1 MKPCFSKSA
10 NLNCPISWT
19 RQKRHRNYKAC
30 REGTPRSRILACLLC
45 FALSFT
51 AFPAVA
57 QEELTE
63 AEYTAKREEMV
74 RLFIKGAGIKNERVI
89 QSMLDTPRHEFVP
102 KKDRSRSY
110 LDAGL
115 PIGDKQTISS
125 PFIVAFMTEAL
136 DPQPTDKVLEI
147 GTGSGFQAAVL
158 SPLVKEVYSIEIV
171 ETLGKNAE
179 KVLKKLN
186 YDNVFTK
193 VGDGYLGWA
202 EHAPFDKI
210 IVTCSP
216 EEVPQPLQEQL
227 AEGGVMVVPVGK
239 RHQQTLYMFRK
250 KDGKLVPESLRPTLF
265 VPMTGQAED
274 ERKVLP
280 DPANPKLLNAGFE
293 EGTDKLGFVNGWY
306 YDRQVTWR
314 SEDGEATDTT
324 NKAAEDKAAEGK
336 AYIEMFN
343 DVPGQ
348 AAHLLQGLAI
358 DGRSV
363 SKMRFGGM
371 VKYKN
376 VQRGL
381 DEEDQPYIALTFYD
395 KNRKEIST
403 EYFGPFLGNQ
413 ASWKSYQKEIRVP
426 VGSREAILRIGL
438 FGATGKI
445 YFDKLMLEKID

>member
-1 MKPCFSKSA
+1 MKLCISRNPLLVSPKGWASQTFQRA
-10 NLNCPISWT
+10 NFARRRMKIG
-19 RQKRHRNYKAC
+19 RAC
-30 REGTPRSRILACLLC
+30 GLVLAL
-45 FALSFT
+45 FFLSIPL
-51 AFPAVA
+51 PASA

-193 VGDGYLGWA
+193 VGDGYLGWS
-202 EHAPFDKI
+202 EHAPFNKI

-314 SEDGEATDTT
+314 GGDGESTDET
-324 NKAAEDKAAEGK
+324 EKAAEGK
-336 AYIEMFN
+336 AHIEMFN

-413 ASWKSYQKEIRVP
+413 ESWKSQQKEIRVP

-445 YFDKLMLEKID
+445 SFDKLVLEKLD

>member
-1 MKPCFSKSA
+1 MNSFFSLSFFLVSNETRKSHLMRPAGLGGLKSA
-10 NLNCPISWT
+10 HCAPVGVKL
-19 RQKRHRNYKAC
+19 
-30 REGTPRSRILACLLC
+30 LAML
-45 FALSFT
+45 FALFS
-51 AFPAVA
+51 ALPGSA
-57 QEELTE
+57 QEEPTQ
-63 AEYTAKREEMV
+63 AEYQTRREEMV

-102 KKDRSRSY
+102 KKERSRAY
-110 LDAGL
+110 LDAGV
-115 PIGDKQTISS
+115 PIGEKQTISS

-136 DPQPTDKVLEI
+136 EPQPTDKVLEI
-147 GTGSGFQAAVL
+147 GTGSGFQAAIL

-171 ETLGKNAE
+171 EALGKNAE

-193 VGDGYLGWA
+193 IGDGYLGWA

-216 EEVPQPLQEQL
+216 EEVPQPLQDQL
-227 AEGGVMVVPVGK
+227 AEGGIMVVPVGK

-250 KDGKLVPESLRPTLF
+250 KEGKLVPESLRPTLF

-306 YDRQVTWR
+306 YDRQVKWL
-314 SEDGEATDTT
+314 SEDDDSTDP
-324 NKAAEDKAAEGK
+324 AEKAAEGK
-336 AYIEMFN
+336 AYIEMYN

-363 SKMRFGGM
+363 SKLRFGGM
-371 VKYKN
+371 VKYTN

-395 KNRKEIST
+395 KNRKEVST
-403 EYFGPFLGNQ
+403 EFFGPFLGDQ
-413 ASWKSYQKEIRVP
+413 PSWKSHQREIRVP
-426 VGSREAILRIGL
+426 AGSREAILRIGL
-438 FGATGKI
+438 FGATGRI
-445 YFDKLMLEKID
+445 YFDKLILEKID

>member
-1 MKPCFSKSA
+1 MKLCFSENSMEVIPSDWAMKKLRPTA
-10 NLNCPISWT
+10 LAP
-19 RQKRHRNYKAC
+19 HC
-30 REGTPRSRILACLLC
+30 RASFARTLAWLFSSIL
-45 FALSFT
+45 FFT
-51 AFPAVA
+51 ALPSNA

-63 AEYTAKREEMV
+63 AEYQAKREEMV
-74 RLFIKGAGIKNERVI
+74 RLFIKGAGIKNERVV

-193 VGDGYLGWA
+193 VGDGYLGWP

-314 SEDGEATDTT
+314 SEDGESTD
-324 NKAAEDKAAEGK
+324 AADKAAEGK
-336 AYIEMFN
+336 AFIEMYN

-363 SKMRFGGM
+363 SKLRFGGM

-395 KNRKEIST
+395 KNRKEITT

-413 ASWKSYQKEIRVP
+413 ESWKNQQKEIRVP